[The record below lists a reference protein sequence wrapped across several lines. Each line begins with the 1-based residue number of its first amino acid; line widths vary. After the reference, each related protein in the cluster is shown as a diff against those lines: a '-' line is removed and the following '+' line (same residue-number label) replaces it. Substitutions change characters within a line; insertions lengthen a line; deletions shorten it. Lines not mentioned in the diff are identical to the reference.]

1 MQSRDSIKRLLELD
15 NSIDIVQEAEN
26 GQEVLDIIQTIEPEI
41 AIMDIN
47 MPVMDGIEATRFISI
62 HYPHIS
68 VIIISINDEPSN
80 FKKAMMAGAKAYLVK
95 PLSPNELNNTV
106 REVAELNRTC
116 QQVQKKGKNSVVEF
130 SDNSTSQNQLITIFG
145 TKGGVG
151 KSVLCTNLA
160 VAAAQ
165 KYGQKVALV
174 DLDVQFGDVSIMMN
188 LNPRR
193 TISELI
199 QEDEEMSSE
208 LLDEYLYERYGVNI
222 LAAPNKPELAELV
235 TPDAVGRIL
244 ESIKKSYQYTFIDS
258 PSFIDEVGL
267 TALEKSSKIL
277 LVSTLDLPTIKNV
290 KKGIDILKS
299 LSLLSK
305 TKLILN
311 RSSGVAGIEPLDLER
326 ALDMKIQSNVPSDGK
341 LVVASLNQGVPVVKL
356 NNRAQISKSLVE
368 LLKVLE

>member
-1 MQSRDSIKRLLELD
+1 S
-15 NSIDIVQEAEN
+15 SIDIVDEAEN
-26 GQEVLDIIQTIEPEI
+26 GKEVLDTIKTTEPEI
-41 AIMDIN
+41 IIMDMD
-47 MPVMDGIEATRFISI
+47 MPVMDGIEATRYISI
-62 HYPHIS
+62 HYPQIS
-68 VIIISINDEPSN
+68 VIVISINDEQPN

-116 QQVQKKGKNSVVEF
+116 QQVQNKSNNSIIEPNI
-130 SDNSTSQNQLITIFG
+130 DTASQNQLIIVFG

-174 DLDVQFGDVSIMMN
+174 DLDIQFGDVSIMMN

-193 TISELI
+193 TLSELI
-199 QEDEEMSSE
+199 QEDEISNDIFE
-208 LLDEYLYERYGVNI
+208 DYLYERYGVNI

-235 TPDAVGRIL
+235 TPSGVGKIL
-244 ESIKKSYQYTFIDS
+244 ETMKKNYKYTFIDS
-258 PSFIDEVGL
+258 PSFIDEIVL
-267 TALEKSSKIL
+267 TALEKADKIL

-299 LSLLSK
+299 LSLLPK
-305 TKLILN
+305 AKLILN
-311 RSSGVAGIEPLDLER
+311 RSSGAVGIEPLDMER
-326 ALDMKIQSNVPSDGK
+326 ALDMKIQANVPSDGK
-341 LVVASLNQGVPVVKL
+341 LIIASLNRGVPVVKL
-356 NNRAQISKSLVE
+356 NSRAPIAKSLVD
-368 LLKVLE
+368 LLQILN